1 MLTNGHIKRHGQ
13 GTHEQ
18 TPKKHTQHL
27 TVQWTKISR
36 EGLERKIE
44 IKHKITTS
52 QKNSIQKDQ
61 LMKIS
66 SSSFWEYIEHKNGT
80 YAWSS
85 GHQTLIL
92 EPTKFSP
99 YLDTWNSIHS
109 IRIWFKKHNKN
120 SSSKIL
126 NVKIARII

>member
-1 MLTNGHIKRHGQ
+1 MLTNRHLKRHGQ
-13 GTHEQ
+13 DTWTEAQKTH
-18 TPKKHTQHL
+18 PAFDSSMN
-27 TVQWTKISR
+27 KISR
-36 EGLERKIE
+36 AGLERKIE

-66 SSSFWEYIEHKNGT
+66 SSSFWEYTEHKNGT

-85 GHQTLIL
+85 GHHTLIL

-109 IRIWFKKHNKN
+109 IRIWFKKHQKN

>member
-1 MLTNGHIKRHGQ
+1 MLTNRQKDMDRGHMNKRPKNTPSIRQ
-13 GTHEQ
+13 FNEQ
-18 TPKKHTQHL
+18 N
-27 TVQWTKISR
+27 I
-36 EGLERKIE
+36 ERKIE

-109 IRIWFKKHNKN
+109 IRIWFKKHPKKKPF
-120 SSSKIL
+120 SKIL